1 MIKKCNRE
9 DCHITYET
17 TWQGPPYHKE
27 REVLEVSKKKKARI
41 TIPKQRVFATM
52 EQEEEL
58 KQVLLNAG
66 YPIEDIDIKVDGVRV
81 GYWNRVNQA
90 IFDDMNKIIEM
101 DPWDAFD
108 EDTGDKWFYAYDQEP
123 STPVIPMCEIKV
135 TDDNFILFLNYLYLK
150 RNFTTLGII
159 HVVEKPHK
167 YKQYLEDYNK
177 ENVE

>member
-1 MIKKCNRE
+1 M
-9 DCHITYET
+9 
-17 TWQGPPYHKE
+17 
-27 REVLEVSKKKKARI
+27 SKKKKARI